1 MKSEKL
7 PCLIGISV
15 NVVVMVMVM
24 VENNI
29 VERCLIML
37 NRRISMRLMGSMITK
52 AMSISKI

>member
-15 NVVVMVMVM
+15 NVVVM